1 MERYRLSTMPQNDEA
16 KEYSIP
22 PIGTYGKTIME
33 RFNANLNTWE
43 EINPYNNPDEHKK
56 MKERFWK
63 AIELG
68 GLKDRANPPVE
79 LEILGLEETIEDD
92 K

>member
-1 MERYRLSTMPQNDEA
+1 MPQNR
-16 KEYSIP
+16 
-22 PIGTYGKTIME
+22 KTIME

-43 EINPYNNPDEHKK
+43 EINPYKNPDEHKK
-56 MKERFWK
+56 MKERFWE

-79 LEILGLEETIEDD
+79 LEILGLEETIEDVT
-92 K
+92 